1 MRHKALT
8 AGDHARI
15 AAAIRAAEKE
25 TSGEI
30 YCVVA
35 RASDG
40 YFVASALFVTLG
52 ICAASLISALVLE
65 RLWITVALS
74 HFMIVQILAIAAAL
88 AVLKLFPRLRLLFV
102 PLSHRYRKAHENALR
117 QFLARNVHITARR
130 TGVLIFVSLAERY
143 AEVVADSGI
152 SALTPKETW
161 DGVVVDLIDHARRDR
176 LADGFTG
183 AVKTVG
189 DLLAQHFPVETG
201 DRNELDDHLVEI

>member
-1 MRHKALT
+1 MRHVALT
-8 AGDHARI
+8 AEDHARI

-52 ICAASLISALVLE
+52 IYAASLISAVVLE
-65 RLWITVALS
+65 RMWVTVALS
-74 HFMIVQILAIAAAL
+74 HFVMVQILAIAAAL

-102 PLSHRYRKAHENALR
+102 PHAHRHRKAHENAMR
-117 QFLARNVHITARR
+117 QFLARNVHITAQR
-130 TGVLIFVSLAERY
+130 TGILIFVSLAERY

-152 SALTPKETW
+152 NALTPQSTW
-161 DGVVVDLIDHARRDR
+161 NELVENLVAHAGRNK
-176 LADGFTG
+176 LADGFVG
-183 AVKTVG
+183 AIQTAG
-189 DLLAQHFPVETG
+189 QLLAQHFPVETG
-201 DRNELDDHLVEI
+201 DRNELEDHLVEL

>member
-1 MRHKALT
+1 MRHTALT
-8 AGDHARI
+8 ADDHARI
-15 AAAIRAAEKE
+15 ASAIRAAEKK

-35 RASDG
+35 RSSDG

-52 ICAASLISALVLE
+52 ICAVSLAVAFGLE
-65 RLWITVALS
+65 RLWMTVALS
-74 HFMIVQILAIAAAL
+74 HFIAVQLSAIAAAMAIL
-88 AVLKLFPRLRLLFV
+88 RLFPRLRLFFV
-102 PLSHRYRKAHENALR
+102 PLGHRYRKAHENALR

-152 SALTPKETW
+152 DALTPQDTW
-161 DGVVVDLIDHARRDR
+161 DGVVRDLIENARQGR
-176 LADGFTG
+176 LADGFVG
-183 AVKTVG
+183 AVETVG
-189 DLLAQHFPVETG
+189 TLLSRHFPVEEG